1 MERSEVDQP
10 KSTFQMADN
19 VMMNEGA
26 LQQQGFREEDY
37 QEEIL
42 RLRGQLVAS
51 QQAERLAMEQLAV
64 QQSSVTP
71 MVEQL
76 SATSIPPTGQGAQQL
91 GLIAP
96 TLCKR
101 LSDISKFDGS
111 QKGYPMWK
119 VEADNKLRI
128 DGAVIGTPQ
137 DQAAYLFSRMEAKAQ
152 LMVVSFYQNQSSC
165 DAATFVRHL
174 DSVYIDPNVAAR
186 ALNRL
191 QAMKQDRESFA
202 TFLPKFEKELGESQL
217 TMVPDMVKIGYLR
230 GALNTE
236 MQRAM
241 IGPVTYTD
249 YGRFVQALLAVD
261 SQLDYLQYQK
271 GRTTPITFPS
281 RMWPDGD
288 EMDWTPTVQKVKL
301 RKRLTADEQQKC
313 RQEGRCFNCLK
324 RGHRANDCL
333 GTKGEIPDKTKKE
346 STAST
351 TKVNAVK
358 KKDVVLVETEA
369 IETSHSDNESENE

>member
-1 MERSEVDQP
+1 
-10 KSTFQMADN
+10 
-19 VMMNEGA
+19 
-26 LQQQGFREEDY
+26 
-37 QEEIL
+37 
-42 RLRGQLVAS
+42 
-51 QQAERLAMEQLAV
+51 
-64 QQSSVTP
+64 

-96 TLCKR
+96 APRKR
-101 LSDISKFDGS
+101 LLDISKFDS
-111 QKGYPMWK
+111 SRKGYPMWK

-137 DQAAYLFSRMEAKAQ
+137 DQVAYLFSRMEAKAQ
-152 LMVVSFYQNQSSC
+152 LMVVSFYQNQPGC
-165 DAATFVRHL
+165 DAATFIWHL
-174 DSVYIDPNVAAR
+174 DSVYIDPNVAAC

-191 QAMKQDRESFA
+191 QTMKQGRESFA

-217 TMVPDMVKIGYLR
+217 TMVSDIVKIGYFR

-236 MQRAM
+236 MQRTM

-249 YGRFVQALLAVD
+249 YGGFVQTLLVVG
-261 SQLDYLQYQK
+261 SQLDCLQYQK
-271 GRTTPITFPS
+271 GWTAPITTPS
-281 RMWPDGD
+281 CVWPDGD

-301 RKRLTADEQQKC
+301 RKCLTADEQQKC
-313 RQEGRCFNCLK
+313 RQEGRCFNFLK
-324 RGHRANDCL
+324 CDHRANDCL

-358 KKDVVLVETEA
+358 KKDVILVETEA
-369 IETSHSDNESENE
+369 IETSDSNNESENESLPAKVSVGSV